1 MTESVYVMLAAL
13 AADMISTGAELQ
25 AAGIRAMWEQ
35 LTRLSSNIDVLY
47 QSPEWIDHLLAI
59 GWTAPL
65 HLGVMRAASGACTG
79 VVPVNVSPYTVRFQ
93 VGTFGLWQ
101 KPLRTVYLMGSQPS
115 IPQETRAYDRLFA
128 ALDEG
133 LPQCDAVYMNSV
145 PTESYLWRYLKE
157 SPFIRERFVMLLP
170 EGIRP
175 HHTIELPGTFEEYL
189 AKFSGKTRK
198 TLRRRIKAL
207 TEHGGGALELKR
219 IESPDQVEFFVSAA
233 AQVAPRSWQRHEVGT
248 RVSDTPAFRKQV
260 GDLAARG
267 LLRSYVLSCGGEPC
281 ALALGHQFSSTYHYL
296 EPLYDESLARFSPG
310 TVLLCR
316 ILQDLISHRP
326 PRRFDFGTGDM
337 PYKRHFGNRQ
347 YVDAAVLLL
356 RRNLKNRLLCD
367 AHRTFATGV
376 SVARNVLRRNVTQ
389 GAREA
394 AGAS

>member
-1 MTESVYVMLAAL
+1 MDDRVCVTSPAFTVDLAPA
-13 AADMISTGAELQ
+13 GAELQ

-233 AQVAPRSWQRHEVGT
+233 AQVAPRSWQHARIGSRIGDDAPT
-248 RVSDTPAFRKQV
+248 RARLR
-260 GDLAARG
+260 DLAQRG
-267 LLRSYVLSCGGEPC
+267 LLRCYVLVGGGIPH
-281 ALALGHQFSSTYHYL
+281 AYSLGYQFRGVHYDV
-296 EPLYDESLARFSPG
+296 EAVHDRFVARFSPG
-310 TVLLCR
+310 TVMLCLM
-316 ILQDLISHRP
+316 LQDLIGDGRL
-326 PRRFDFGTGDM
+326 RRYDFGSGDSGF
-337 PYKRHFGNRQ
+337 KRQFGNAQ
-347 YVDAAVLLL
+347 FEDAAVLLL
-356 RRNLKNRLLCD
+356 RRSVGHRLLQYG
-367 AHRTFATGV
+367 HRIFTATVG
-376 SVARNVLRRNVTQ
+376 STRRLLRRYRGVKP
-389 GAREA
+389 
-394 AGAS
+394 